1 MKFALFDAAA
11 VIAFVAIGRDTHE
24 EGVTFSG
31 VLTTALPFLIGMA
44 AGWAVTRSWRTPTSL
59 RSGVAVAFATVV
71 LGMLLRRYVFGAGT
85 AVTFIFVASAFLMSM
100 MLGWRIVAMVVERR
114 RAPVRG

>member
-1 MKFALFDAAA
+1 MKFALIDAAA
-11 VIAFVAIGRDTHE
+11 VIAFVVIGRDTHE
-24 EGVTFSG
+24 EGVTFGG

-44 AGWAVTRSWRTPTSL
+44 VGWAVTRSWTTPTGL
-59 RSGVAVAFATVV
+59 RSGAAVVFVTVV

-85 AVTFIFVASAFLMSM
+85 AVTFIVVASAFLTLM